1 MSKRSSHRIESPD
14 NRVFKQLAKTLD
26 VRGIRK
32 LEQAIVSGSKIV
44 ADVLRDSPDLVE
56 AWISAPAHPSP
67 PELPA
72 HANWYELEPRL
83 FRKLDVAGTGTPL
96 LLVKVPATPAWN
108 PGDGARG
115 CTLLIPF
122 QDPENVGAVIRSAV
136 AFGVERIVLLAES
149 AHPFHPKAVRA
160 SGGAVFA
167 AKLFDGPPLHAVPDA
182 VPVVALSA
190 SGRSIADFAFPERF
204 ALLPGIEGPGL
215 PERFHARALAIPM
228 TGKVESLN
236 AAAAT
241 SIALY
246 LWSQSR
252 AKPAR

>member
-1 MSKRSSHRIESPD
+1 MNHKPHRIESSD
-14 NRVFKQLAKTLD
+14 NRVFKQLVKTLD

-32 LEQAIVSGSKIV
+32 LERALVSGPKIV
-44 ADVLRDSPDLVE
+44 ADLLRDSPELVE
-56 AWISAPAHPSP
+56 AWVSTPSHPAPSNI
-67 PELPA
+67 PE
-72 HANWYELEPRL
+72 HAKWYELAPAL

-96 LLVKVPATPAWN
+96 LAVKVPTIPTWN
-108 PGDGARG
+108 SDDIARG
-115 CTLLIPF
+115 CTLLVPF
-122 QDPENVGAVIRSAV
+122 QDPENVGTVIRSAV
-136 AFGVERIVLLAES
+136 AFGVAQVVLLDEA

-190 SGRSIADFAFPERF
+190 GGRSISDFAFPDRF
-204 ALLPGIEGPGL
+204 VLLPGVEGPGL
-215 PERFHARALAIPM
+215 PERFRSRALAIPM
-228 TGKVESLN
+228 AGNVESLN

-252 AKPAR
+252 R

>member
-1 MSKRSSHRIESPD
+1 MSTPSPHRIESAD
-14 NRVFKQLAKTLD
+14 NRVFKQIAKTLD

-32 LEQAIVSGSKIV
+32 LERALVAGPKIV
-44 ADVLRDSPDLVE
+44 ADVLRDSPELVE
-56 AWISAPAHPSP
+56 AWLSAPSHPAPSN
-67 PELPA
+67 LPS
-72 HANWYELEPRL
+72 HAVWYELAPPL
-83 FRKLDVAGTGTPL
+83 FRKLDTAGTGTPML
-96 LLVKVPATPAWN
+96 VVKVPDIPTWN
-108 PGDGARG
+108 HEELARG
-115 CTLLIPF
+115 CTLLVPF
-122 QDPENVGAVIRSAV
+122 QDPENVGTVIRSAV
-136 AFGVERIVLLAES
+136 AFGVAHVVLLDEA

-190 SGRSIADFAFPERF
+190 GGRSIADFAFPDRF
-204 ALLPGIEGPGL
+204 VLLPGLEGPGL
-215 PERFHARALAIPM
+215 PARFHSRALAIPM
-228 TGKVESLN
+228 TGNVESLN

-252 AKPAR
+252 R

>member
-1 MSKRSSHRIESPD
+1 MSTPSPHRIESPD

-32 LEQAIVSGSKIV
+32 LERALVSGPKTV
-44 ADVLRDSPDLVE
+44 ADVLRDSSGLVE
-56 AWISAPAHPSP
+56 AWISAPSHPAPSNLP
-67 PELPA
+67 P
-72 HANWYELEPRL
+72 HAKWYELAPPL
-83 FRKLDVAGTGTPL
+83 FGKLDAAGTGAPM
-96 LLVKVPATPAWN
+96 LLVKVPDIPTWN
-108 PGDGARG
+108 PDAIVRG
-115 CTLLIPF
+115 CTLLVPF
-122 QDPENVGAVIRSAV
+122 QDPENVGTVIRSAV
-136 AFGVERIVLLAES
+136 AFGVEHVVLLDES

-167 AKLFDGPPLHAVPDA
+167 AKLFDGPPLRAVPDG

-190 SGRSIADFAFPERF
+190 GGRSIADFAFPDRF
-204 ALLPGIEGPGL
+204 VLLPGVEGPGL
-215 PERFHARALAIPM
+215 PERFHSQALAIPM

-252 AKPAR
+252 KGTRG

>member
-1 MSKRSSHRIESPD
+1 MSTPSPHRIESPD

-32 LEQAIVSGSKIV
+32 LERALVSGPKIV
-44 ADVLRDSPDLVE
+44 ADVLRDSPELVE
-56 AWISAPAHPSP
+56 AWVSAPSHPAPSN
-67 PELPA
+67 LPS
-72 HANWYELEPRL
+72 HAGWYELAPAL
-83 FRKLDVAGTGTPL
+83 FRKVDSAGTGTPL
-96 LLVKVPATPAWN
+96 LLVKVPAIPTWSP
-108 PGDGARG
+108 DDIARG
-115 CTLLIPF
+115 CTLLVPF

-136 AFGVERIVLLAES
+136 AFGVAHVVLLDEA

-190 SGRSIADFAFPERF
+190 GGRSIADFAFPDRF
-204 ALLPGIEGPGL
+204 VLLPGIEGPGL
-215 PERFHARALAIPM
+215 PERFHSRALAIPM
-228 TGKVESLN
+228 TGNVESLN

-252 AKPAR
+252 R

>member
-1 MSKRSSHRIESPD
+1 MTQKSHRIESSD

-32 LEQAIVSGSKIV
+32 LERALVSGSKIV
-44 ADVLRDSPDLVE
+44 ADLLRDSPELIE
-56 AWISAPAHPSP
+56 AWVATPSHPAPVH
-67 PELPA
+67 LPA
-72 HANWYELEPRL
+72 HANWYELAPPL

-96 LLVKVPATPAWN
+96 LAVKVPAIPAWN
-108 PGDGARG
+108 PGEIASG
-115 CTLLIPF
+115 CTLLVPF
-122 QDPENVGAVIRSAV
+122 QDPENVGTVIRSAV
-136 AFGVERIVLLAES
+136 AFGVEHVVLLDEA

-160 SGGAVFA
+160 SGGAVFTA
-167 AKLFDGPPLHAVPDA
+167 QLFDGPPLHALPDA

-190 SGRSIADFAFPERF
+190 GGRSISDFAFPDRF
-204 ALLPGIEGPGL
+204 VLLPGVEGPGL
-215 PERFHARALAIPM
+215 PERFRARALAIPM

-252 AKPAR
+252 R

>member
-1 MSKRSSHRIESPD
+1 MTTPSPHRIESPD

-32 LEQAIVSGSKIV
+32 FERALVSGPKIV
-44 ADVLRDSPDLVE
+44 ADVLRGSPELVE
-56 AWISAPAHPSP
+56 AWVATPAHDAPAD
-67 PELPA
+67 LPA
-72 HANWYELEPRL
+72 HAHWYQLSPAL
-83 FRKLDVAGTGTPL
+83 FRTLDVAGTGTPL
-96 LLVKVPATPAWN
+96 LVVKVPKLPVWN
-108 PGDGARG
+108 SDDIARG
-115 CTLLIPF
+115 CTLLVPF

-136 AFGVERIVLLAES
+136 AFGVAHVVLLDEA

-160 SGGAVFA
+160 SAGAVFA

-190 SGRSIADFAFPERF
+190 GGRSIADFAFPDRF
-204 ALLPGIEGPGL
+204 VLLPGIEGPGL
-215 PERFHARALAIPM
+215 PERFHSRAVAVPISEN
-228 TGKVESLN
+228 VESLN

-252 AKPAR
+252 R

>member
-1 MSKRSSHRIESPD
+1 MTHKSHRIESSD
-14 NRVFKQLAKTLD
+14 NRFFKQLAKTLD

-32 LEQAIVSGSKIV
+32 LERALVSGPKIV
-44 ADVLRDSPDLVE
+44 ADLLRDSPELVE
-56 AWISAPAHPSP
+56 AWIATPSHPVPSN
-67 PELPA
+67 LPA
-72 HANWYELEPRL
+72 HAKCYELAPPL
-83 FRKLDVAGTGTPL
+83 FRKLDAAGTGTPL
-96 LLVKVPATPAWN
+96 LAVKVPALPTWDSDN
-108 PGDGARG
+108 IARG
-115 CTLLIPF
+115 CTLLVPF
-122 QDPENVGAVIRSAV
+122 QDPENVGTVIRSAV
-136 AFGVERIVLLAES
+136 AFGVAHVVLLDEA

-167 AKLFDGPPLHAVPDA
+167 AKLFDGPPLHSVPDA

-190 SGRSIADFAFPERF
+190 GGRSISEFAFPDRF
-204 ALLPGIEGPGL
+204 VLVPGVEGPGL
-215 PERFHARALAIPM
+215 PERFRQGALAIPM

-252 AKPAR
+252 KGTRR